1 MKILT
6 TNKFWLKNFLKNM
19 AYKLFVDSDVV
30 IDFFTDREPHANPA
44 SELFEL
50 NEQGSVKLFLSAVSI
65 NNIYYIVRRFL
76 GQKKTI
82 EVIETLTEMT
92 EIIGTTKTEIVQAL
106 KNDFSDYE
114 DSVQYSSALNVKG
127 LDAIIT
133 RNIKD
138 YRNSSI
144 AVMTPLNFLKMK
156 EKNDG

>member
-1 MKILT
+1 ME
-6 TNKFWLKNFLKNM
+6 
-19 AYKLFVDSDVV
+19 YKLFVDSDVV

-50 NEQGSVKLFLSAVSI
+50 NEQGNVKLYLSAVSI

-76 GQKKTI
+76 GHKRTL

-92 EIIGTTKTEIVQAL
+92 EIVGTTKKEIIQAL
-106 KNDFSDYE
+106 KNNFTDYE
-114 DSVQYSSALNVKG
+114 DSIQYSSALTIKG
-127 LDAIIT
+127 LDLIIT

-156 EKNDG
+156 EKNES